1 VDLGH
6 EIGYHYEDLALFK
19 GDFDKAIASFETNLE
34 RFKKYYPIK
43 TICMHGS
50 PLSTWDNRLI
60 WEKYNYREF
69 GIIGEPYFDLDFNK
83 VLYITDTGRKW
94 NGSSVSI
101 RDKVNSSF
109 NYNLRSTFDIIAA
122 LQDGIL
128 PDLIMQN
135 IHPQR
140 WSDNYYYWT
149 RELCVQNIKNVIKK
163 LIVQYRS

>member
-1 VDLGH
+1 MGH
-6 EIGYHYEDLALFK
+6 EIGYHYVDLALFK
-19 GDFDKAIASFETNLE
+19 GDFDKAIASFEANLE

-94 NGSSVSI
+94 NGSTVSI

-163 LIVQYRS
+163 LVVQYRS